1 MPCPSSHAIAAAA
14 AALFLLA
21 GCSPSLNWRSA
32 PLDGAPVIA
41 TFPCKPDHATR
52 SVDWGQGPV
61 SLAMAGCEAD
71 GATFAVSHMPVAQPA
86 QASEVLQRWQQAL
99 QQQLHLQAAPAAG
112 TPFAVP
118 GVMGLPQSVRV
129 QWQGSDEG
137 GHPVWVDAL
146 WFARLEGAQARVYH
160 AVVLAPREIG
170 QAARDTFMQGMAM
183 Q

>member
-1 MPCPSSHAIAAAA
+1 MPRPPSHVIAAA
-14 AALFLLA
+14 LLGLA
-21 GCSPSLNWRSA
+21 GCSPSLNWRSV
-32 PLDGAPVIA
+32 PLDGAPLTA
-41 TFPCKPDHATR
+41 TFPCKPEHAAR

-71 GATFAVSHMPVAQPA
+71 GATFALSHMPVAQPA

-99 QQQLHLQAAPAAG
+99 QMQLHLPATAPAG
-112 TPFAVP
+112 LPFAAP

-129 QWQGSDEG
+129 QWQGRDEG

-146 WFARLEGAQARVYH
+146 WFARLEGAQARAYQ
-160 AVVLAPREIG
+160 AVVLSPREIG